1 MNDILH
7 GKFRQIDLN
16 LLVALDAL
24 VQEDCAG
31 TRTQLGGVATLN
43 PDSGRMSMSMVMTTA
58 DDTQAVVL
66 ALAR

>member
-1 MNDILH
+1 M
-7 GKFRQIDLN
+7 
-16 LLVALDAL
+16 
-24 VQEDCAG
+24 QEDCAG